1 MPIPDDL
8 LLAALRVAE
17 KAALDH
23 VRWLRRQGVPL
34 DEAASAIGLDPANAR
49 NWDDVTMA
57 YAQAQ
62 AFLDLTPADS
72 ARHRWPVSVVAPV
85 PAAGPAQPTPHRA
98 PPGRRSR
105 PPSALQ
111 PADCSAPAGGP
122 APATRATAPTA
133 RPCRYHRATVR
144 SRQQD
149 GRSAF
154 PWRHIVEAVAG
165 MPLDAAPLRL

>member
-98 PPGRRSR
+98 QPGRRFR
-105 PPSALQ
+105 PPAG
-111 PADCSAPAGGP
+111 PRPRTTAAPAYGP
-122 APATRATAPTA
+122 GRATPEP
-133 RPCRYHRATVR
+133 RPCAHRPG
-144 SRQQD
+144 
-149 GRSAF
+149 GRRTRIR
-154 PWRHIVEAVAG
+154 W
-165 MPLDAAPLRL
+165 LL